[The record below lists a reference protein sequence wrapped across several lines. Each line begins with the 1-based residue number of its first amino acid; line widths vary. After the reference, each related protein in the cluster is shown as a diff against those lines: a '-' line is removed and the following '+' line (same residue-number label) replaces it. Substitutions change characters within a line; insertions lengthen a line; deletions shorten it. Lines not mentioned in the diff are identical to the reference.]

1 MCRNIWRHE
10 TPHPAIRKQARKR
23 KAKWESTNEP
33 NNPNKINIPVL
44 QNCHCHY
51 SRVGFPWFLPISS
64 NQKSSFYYPIWS
76 KIIKRVRKL
85 ISTWC
90 WWGVWVWFWLERVLE
105 LETRVVKQQ
114 AKTLLIFI
122 RTVKKKFQGSLT
134 KARDQRTKQPIKHFL
149 KKKKKNTELA
159 FCLGLSKHNKK
170 SKILCNN

>member
-1 MCRNIWRHE
+1 MVISLNVVSWTSVQEYLKTRN
-10 TPHPAIRKQARKR
+10 TPSSHKKTSKKR

-122 RTVKKKFQGSLT
+122 RTVKKFQGSLT
-134 KARDQRTKQPIKHFL
+134 KRGTNGPNSQSNIFW
-149 KKKKKNTELA
+149 KKKKKHRVG
-159 FCLGLSKHNKK
+159 FLSGFVETQ
-170 SKILCNN
+170 